1 MATQR
6 QIQHMLRRPSLM
18 LRFEMTG
25 QLPRGI
31 RPQSPLID
39 VIQKIAPRD
48 RIRMRGFRI
57 GPSLGYSGSRQ
68 FHTVAQGLLW
78 IAPDA
83 EVFDAFPAESWRI
96 KTFSQRLTFD
106 DIAHCCASVPEDI
119 RLRYT
124 HL

>member
-18 LRFEMTG
+18 ARFQLTG

-39 VIQKIAPRD
+39 AIQKIALRD
-48 RIRMRGFRI
+48 RLRMTGFQI

-68 FHTVAQGLLW
+68 FHTVAQALRWL
-78 IAPDA
+78 APDD
-83 EVFDAFPAESWRI
+83 EVFDSFPAESWRI
-96 KTFSQRLTFD
+96 KNFRQRLTFED
-106 DIAHCCASVPEDI
+106 VAKCCASVPEDI
-119 RLRYT
+119 LARYT

>member
-6 QIQHMLRRPSLM
+6 QIQHMLRRPALM
-18 LRFEMTG
+18 ARFHLTG

-48 RIRMRGFRI
+48 RLRMMGFRVD
-57 GPSLGYSGSRQ
+57 PSLGYSGSRQ
-68 FHTVAQGLLW
+68 FHNVAQGLRWL
-78 IAPDA
+78 APEE
-83 EVFDAFPAESWRI
+83 EVFESFPAESWRI
-96 KTFSQRLTFD
+96 KNFRQRLTFED
-106 DIAHCCASVPEDI
+106 VAKCCARVPEDI
-119 RLRYT
+119 LARYT